1 MKIAKIIGS
10 IASVGAAITGFGSKA
25 LDFADH
31 IIHRKEYEEM
41 EAKRKRRN
49 RIIGITLGIIGGVVA
64 ILLFPYKL
72 VVEKNG
78 DFEIR
83 TLLLR
88 IYRKSDEYDLPEGGT
103 EEFDIEAVEDEEVVE
118 CEIVE
123 TED

>member
-10 IASVGAAITGFGSKA
+10 IASVGASVVGFGSKA
-25 LDFADH
+25 LDLADH
-31 IIHRKEYEEM
+31 FIHRKEYEAL

-49 RIIGITLGIIGGVVA
+49 RIIAITLGIVGGVVA

-88 IYRKSDEYDLPEGGT
+88 IYRKSDEYDLPEGGS
-103 EEFDIEAVEDEEVVE
+103 EEFDIEAADDEEVIE
-118 CEIVE
+118 CEVVE
-123 TED
+123 AED